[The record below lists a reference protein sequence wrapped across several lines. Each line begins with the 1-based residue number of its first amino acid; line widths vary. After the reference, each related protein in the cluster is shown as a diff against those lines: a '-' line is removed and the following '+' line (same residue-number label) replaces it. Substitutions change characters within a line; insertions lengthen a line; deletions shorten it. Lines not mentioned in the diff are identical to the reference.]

1 MEEDINL
8 FHPYLRVHLF
18 GPGTIEFPDG
28 TRCRANDW
36 PIRSQ
41 SLTLFLL
48 LLCHPE
54 RRVSRDA
61 LVGAIWPG
69 QSYGTMGSSLNVAK
83 SLLATTLETVCGYPL
98 VPRASGD
105 PPLYRLYEQALLW
118 TDIDACQE
126 LIRQALNSKRV
137 EDALPLWEAAYAHM
151 QRGSFLA
158 DYADAY
164 WKQADWVQVRG
175 KVLARQRSQ
184 CVLRIADLSLACG
197 NLDRALEILAV
208 ESEVDPSNE
217 DLAYHLIALLE
228 REGRSAQALQWYAL
242 LEAAL
247 MEQQAEPRE
256 ETQALARRLR
266 TTEAARGVIGR
277 SGPQTLAGYTA
288 DSAYP
293 VATQWQVIWSSIPN
307 TPDPSLIPRP
317 DSPINGETNTALDQ
331 PSLPIVQRSPSPP
344 SAPSENGVLLPALPP
359 IWIEEVVFPVTI
371 QAYEDVLALAWEAFY
386 TSSVQRAASTVEHWL
401 RLLDMQ
407 ITIMPGLSD
416 QLTDLQC
423 RFLQLKSVI
432 ARDRTDF
439 PTAFAAIDEA
449 IAIAFRLNNAELIA
463 SSLYRR
469 AKIHAA
475 QQRYFSAVSYLESAL
490 PYAASS
496 RDPLRCYISML
507 LAEMYSLLAPGN
519 EEYSHKSL
527 TLLDEV
533 DKTIRSHGT
542 LEGDGSYVKVDVP
555 GLYMIRGDV
564 LRRAGQLKEA
574 QEALV
579 VVRESLSRD
588 FTRWQGNLLLSEARL
603 ALAEHDITTSVQRG
617 YEVFEITSATRS
629 RSGEAKVHHLYW
641 DIWKAESEHA
651 RVKELGVR
659 LGLV

>member
-1 MEEDINL
+1 MAEDVNL
-8 FHPYLRVHLF
+8 FHPYLRVYLF
-18 GPGTIEFPDG
+18 GAGTIEFPDG
-28 TRCRANDW
+28 TRCKAADW
-36 PIRSQ
+36 SIRSQ

-69 QSYGTMGSSLNVAK
+69 QSYRTMGGSLNVAK
-83 SLLATTLETVCGYPL
+83 SLLATTLEAVCGYPL

-105 PPLYRLYEQALLW
+105 PPVYRLCEQALLW

-126 LIRQALNSKRV
+126 LIRQALNTKRV
-137 EDALPLWEAAYAHM
+137 EDALPLWEAAYALM

-158 DYADAY
+158 DDIDAY
-164 WKQADWVQVRG
+164 WTQADWVQARG
-175 KVLARQRSQ
+175 KALVRQRSQ
-184 CVLRIADLSLACG
+184 CALRIADLSLVCG
-197 NLDRALEILAV
+197 NLDRALEILSS
-208 ESEVDPSNE
+208 ESEADLSNE
-217 DLAYHLIALLE
+217 DLVYHLMALLA
-228 REGRSAQALQWYAL
+228 REGQSAQALQCYTL

-247 MEQQAEPRE
+247 LEQQTEPRE
-256 ETQALARRLR
+256 ETKSLARRLR
-266 TTEAARGVIGR
+266 MTEAARGVIGLP
-277 SGPQTLAGYTA
+277 GPQIVAESA
-288 DSAYP
+288 DVSAYP
-293 VATQWQVIWSSIPN
+293 ADSRWQVPW
-307 TPDPSLIPRP
+307 PSLSNRRVLSHISHPA
-317 DSPINGETNTALDQ
+317 SPANGSEDTALHE
-331 PSLPIVQRSPSPP
+331 LSPS
-344 SAPSENGVLLPALPP
+344 SAPPERDVLLFALPQ
-359 IWIEEVVFPVTI
+359 IWIDEVVFPTTV

-401 RLLDMQ
+401 RLLALQ
-407 ITIMPGLSD
+407 INIVPGLSD

-439 PTAFAAIDEA
+439 PTAYAAIDEA
-449 IAIAFRLNNAELIA
+449 IAMAFRLDRAELIA

-475 QQRYFSAVSYLESAL
+475 GQRYLAAVSYLESAL
-490 PYAASS
+490 PYASTS

-519 EEYSHKSL
+519 DEYSRKSL

-533 DKTIRSHGT
+533 DRAVRSHGV

-564 LRRAGQLKEA
+564 LRRAGQFKGA
-574 QEALV
+574 QEAIV
-579 VVRESLSRD
+579 VVRDSLSRD

-603 ALAEHDITTSVQRG
+603 ALAERDIATSVQRG
-617 YEVFEITSATRS
+617 CEVLEITAATRS
-629 RSGEAKVHHLYW
+629 RSGEAKVHRLYW
-641 DIWKAESEHA
+641 DIWKVEPEHA
-651 RVKELGVR
+651 RLKELGVR

>member
-1 MEEDINL
+1 MEEGVNL
-8 FHPYLRVHLF
+8 FHPYLRVYLF
-18 GPGTIEFPDG
+18 GAGTIEFPDG

-36 PIRSQ
+36 PVRSQ
-41 SLTLFLL
+41 SLILFLL

-54 RRVSRDA
+54 RRVLRDA

-69 QSYGTMGSSLNVAK
+69 QSYSTMGSSLNVAK
-83 SLLATTLETVCGYPL
+83 SLLATALEAACGSPL
-98 VPRASGD
+98 VPRAGGE
-105 PPLYRLYEQALLW
+105 PPGYRLCEQTMLW

-126 LIRQALNSKRV
+126 LIRRALNTKRV
-137 EDALPLWEAAYAHM
+137 EEALPLWEVAYALM

-158 DYADAY
+158 DYAGAY
-164 WKQADWVQVRG
+164 WTQADWVQARG
-175 KVLARQRSQ
+175 KALARQRTQ
-184 CVLRIADLSLACG
+184 CVLRIADLSLGCG
-197 NLDRALEILAV
+197 NLDRALEVLITENEA
-208 ESEVDPSNE
+208 DPLNE
-217 DLAYHLIALLE
+217 DLASHLMALLE
-228 REGRSAQALQWYAL
+228 KEGRSAQALHCYAL

-247 MEQQAEPRE
+247 LERQAEPRE
-256 ETQALARRLR
+256 ETKALARRLR
-266 TTEAARGVIGR
+266 MAEVARGVIDLP
-277 SGPQTLAGYTA
+277 GPQIMAGSA
-288 DSAYP
+288 GVSAYP
-293 VATQWQVIWSSIPN
+293 AGTRWQVIW
-307 TPDPSLIPRP
+307 
-317 DSPINGETNTALDQ
+317 
-331 PSLPIVQRSPSPP
+331 PSLPNVRDPSPVPHPGSPASGREDTALHRLSPSP
-344 SAPSENGVLLPALPP
+344 APSERGALLPALPP
-359 IWIEEVVFPVTI
+359 IWVDEVVFPATV

-401 RLLDMQ
+401 RLLALQMN
-407 ITIMPGLSD
+407 IVPGLSD

-475 QQRYFSAVSYLESAL
+475 QQRFPAAVSYLESAL
-490 PYAASS
+490 PYASAS
-496 RDPLRCYISML
+496 RDPLCCYISML

-519 EEYSHKSL
+519 EEYSHKSFR
-527 TLLDEV
+527 LLDEV
-533 DKTIRSHGT
+533 DRTVRSYGI

-564 LRRAGQLKEA
+564 LRRAGQFKKA
-574 QEALV
+574 QEAIV
-579 VVRESLSRD
+579 VVRDSLSRD

-617 YEVFEITSATRS
+617 CEVLEITAATRS
-629 RSGEAKVHHLYW
+629 RSGEAKVHRLYW
-641 DIWKAESEHA
+641 DIWKAEPEHA

>member
-1 MEEDINL
+1 MEEGINV
-8 FHPYLRVHLF
+8 FHPYLRVYLF
-18 GPGTIEFPDG
+18 GAGTIEFPDG
-28 TRCRANDW
+28 SRCRAADW
-36 PIRSQ
+36 SIRSQ

-61 LVGAIWPG
+61 LVEAIWPG
-69 QSYGTMGSSLNVAK
+69 QSYRAMGSSLNVAK
-83 SLLATTLETVCGYPL
+83 SLLATALEAACGSPL
-98 VPRASGD
+98 IPRASGE
-105 PPLYRLYEQALLW
+105 PPGYRLCEQTLLW

-126 LIRQALNSKRV
+126 LIRQALSTKRV
-137 EDALPLWEAAYAHM
+137 EEALSLWESAYTLM

-164 WKQADWVQVRG
+164 WTQADWVQARG
-175 KVLARQRSQ
+175 KALARQRSQ
-184 CVLRIADLSLACG
+184 CALRIADLSLARG
-197 NLDRALEILAV
+197 NLGRALEVLIAA
-208 ESEVDPSNE
+208 SEADPSNE
-217 DLAYHLIALLE
+217 DLASHLIALLE
-228 REGRSAQALQWYAL
+228 REGQSAQALQCYAL

-247 MEQQAEPRE
+247 LEQQTEPRE
-256 ETQALARRLR
+256 ETKSLARRLR
-266 TTEAARGVIGR
+266 MTEAARGVI
-277 SGPQTLAGYTA
+277 SLTGPQIVAG
-288 DSAYP
+288 SAYP
-293 VATQWQVIWSSIPN
+293 AGMRRQVTW
-307 TPDPSLIPRP
+307 PSLSNRRDLLPVSHSS
-317 DSPINGETNTALDQ
+317 SPMGGREEDTVFHGL
-331 PSLPIVQRSPSPP
+331 SPS
-344 SAPSENGVLLPALPP
+344 SVPSERSVLLPALPS
-359 IWIEEVVFPVTI
+359 IWIDEVVFPTTV

-401 RLLDMQ
+401 RLLALQ
-407 ITIMPGLSD
+407 INIVPGLSD

-449 IAIAFRLNNAELIA
+449 IAMAFRLNRAELIA

-469 AKIHAA
+469 AKIQAA
-475 QQRYFSAVSYLESAL
+475 KQRYPAAVSYLESAL
-490 PYAASS
+490 PFASSS

-533 DKTIRSHGT
+533 DRAVRSHGV

-564 LRRAGQLKEA
+564 LRRAGQFKEA
-574 QEALV
+574 QEAIV
-579 VVRESLSRD
+579 VVRDSLSRD

-603 ALAEHDITTSVQRG
+603 ALAEHDIATSVQRG
-617 YEVFEITSATRS
+617 CEVLEITAATRS
-629 RSGEAKVHHLYW
+629 RSGEAKVHRLYW
-641 DIWKAESEHA
+641 DIWKVEPEHA
-651 RVKELGVR
+651 RLKELGVR

>member
-1 MEEDINL
+1 MEEGVNL
-8 FHPYLRVHLF
+8 SHPYLRVYLF
-18 GPGTIEFPDG
+18 GAGTIEFPGG
-28 TRCRANDW
+28 TQCRATDW
-36 PIRSQ
+36 SVRSQ

-54 RRVSRDA
+54 RRVLRDK

-69 QSYGTMGSSLNVAK
+69 QSYRAMGSSLNVAK
-83 SLLATTLETVCGYPL
+83 SLLATALETACGSPL
-98 VPRASGD
+98 VPRASGE
-105 PPLYRLYEQALLW
+105 PPGYRLCEQTLLW

-126 LIRQALNSKRV
+126 LIRQALNTKRV
-137 EDALPLWEAAYAHM
+137 EEALSLWESAYTLM

-158 DYADAY
+158 DYVDAY
-164 WKQADWVQVRG
+164 WTQADWVQVRG
-175 KVLARQRSQ
+175 KALARQRSQ
-184 CVLRIADLSLACG
+184 CALRIADLSLASG
-197 NLDRALEILAV
+197 NLDRALEVLIAAS
-208 ESEVDPSNE
+208 ESDPSNE
-217 DLAYHLIALLE
+217 DLASHLIALLE
-228 REGRSAQALQWYAL
+228 REGQRVQALQCYAL

-247 MEQQAEPRE
+247 LEQQAEPRE
-256 ETQALARRLR
+256 ETKALARRLR
-266 TTEAARGVIGR
+266 MTEAARGVIGLP
-277 SGPQTLAGYTA
+277 GPQIVAG
-288 DSAYP
+288 SAYP
-293 VATQWQVIWSSIPN
+293 AGTPWQATW
-307 TPDPSLIPRP
+307 
-317 DSPINGETNTALDQ
+317 
-331 PSLPIVQRSPSPP
+331 PSLPNRRDLSPVSHSSSPMNGRENTVFHDLSPSSVPF
-344 SAPSENGVLLPALPP
+344 ERGVLLPALPR
-359 IWIEEVVFPVTI
+359 IWINEVVFPTTI

-401 RLLDMQ
+401 RLLALQ
-407 ITIMPGLSD
+407 INIVPGLSD

-432 ARDRTDF
+432 ARDVTDF

-449 IAIAFRLNNAELIA
+449 IAIAFRLDRAELIA

-475 QQRYFSAVSYLESAL
+475 EQRYLAAVSYLESAL
-490 PYAASS
+490 PYASAS

-519 EEYSHKSL
+519 EEYFHKSL

-533 DKTIRSHGT
+533 DRTVRSHGV

-564 LRRAGQLKEA
+564 LRRAGQFKEA
-574 QEALV
+574 QEAIV
-579 VVRESLSRD
+579 VVRDSLSRG

-603 ALAEHDITTSVQRG
+603 ALAERDIATSVQRG
-617 YEVFEITSATRS
+617 CEVREVTAATRS
-629 RSGEAKVHHLYW
+629 RSGEAKVHRLYW
-641 DIWKAESEHA
+641 DIWKVEPEHA